1 MLRSTGTNCA
11 APRLSAAGRG
21 RGADAGGRAHLQI
34 DLAAQHHGRAEPFV
48 HPHLQLDEL
57 EQELGDGAREEQPRL
72 AVHPDAALLVEV
84 VQDAAHAGLGGRHEV
99 DGAQLRLR
107 LPILRQVV
115 RVRDAERGDLAHA
128 AAAGEY
134 PRALAVE
141 HHARHRTVG
150 DHIRSSAAE
159 GKGRRT
165 SELREVS
172 APDHSVHGRVHH
184 TCRVQL

>member
-141 HHARHRTVG
+141 HHALEVLAAARGDVDHLARAASGGVG
-150 DHIRSSAAE
+150 VAE
-159 GKGRRT
+159 WGGGEGR
-165 SELREVS
+165 
-172 APDHSVHGRVHH
+172 G
-184 TCRVQL
+184 QW

>member
-99 DGAQLRLR
+99 DLHTEVRKVQAQYGY
-107 LPILRQVV
+107 QK
-115 RVRDAERGDLAHA
+115 
-128 AAAGEY
+128 Y
-134 PRALAVE
+134 ALHPPA
-141 HHARHRTVG
+141 
-150 DHIRSSAAE
+150 
-159 GKGRRT
+159 
-165 SELREVS
+165 LN
-172 APDHSVHGRVHH
+172 
-184 TCRVQL
+184 